1 MVSDEFAFRSLA
13 RQDFALL
20 SEWFSA
26 PHVEIW
32 WGEETDAGAIE
43 ERYGPIV
50 DGTDSSEVR
59 IIERE
64 GQPLGLIQRYKLA
77 DNPAWQSTLSVT
89 GTPNNAVG
97 IDYLIGVER
106 FIGRGLGPELIARF
120 VSESWDRYP
129 DIDAVVVSI
138 NENNRRSWRALEK
151 VGFHRAWSGTLD
163 SDDPTDAGTNHVYVL
178 YRPVPRVKGG

>member
-1 MVSDEFAFRSLA
+1 MASDEFAFRPLA
-13 RQDFALL
+13 RRDFALL

-26 PHVEIW
+26 PHVKVW
-32 WGEETDAGAIE
+32 WAEETDAGSIE

-120 VSESWDRYP
+120 VSESWDQYP

-138 NENNRRSWRALEK
+138 NETNRRSWRALEK
-151 VGFHRAWSGTLD
+151 VGFHRAWSGTLE

-178 YRPVPRVKGG
+178 YRPDSRVNGE

>member
-1 MVSDEFAFRSLA
+1 MAFGEFAFRPLT
-13 RQDFALL
+13 REDFGLL
-20 SEWFSA
+20 SEWMSA
-26 PHVEIW
+26 PHVEVW
-32 WGEETDAGAIE
+32 WGEESDAASIE

-64 GQPLGLIQRYKLA
+64 GRPLGLIQRYKLA

-106 FIGRGLGPELIARF
+106 FIGRGLGPELITRF
-120 VSESWDRYP
+120 VSESWDHYP

-178 YRPVPRVKGG
+178 YRPVSQMKRG